1 MCEYHITNDKYAA
14 AAKYI
19 SDRIKYIPTVA
30 VVLGSGL
37 SGFTGGI
44 ENAVKIKYNDIP
56 FFPKSTAPN
65 HEGTLYCG
73 LLCGIPV
80 LVMSG
85 RVHCYEGYSMSDA
98 AFYVGVMSKLGI
110 KRLVLTNAAGAVN
123 KDFAPGDIMLITDH
137 IKLAAESPL
146 TGTHNDLFGPR
157 FPCMTEVYSKELSQ
171 IIKQCAADL
180 DICLKEGVYMYFAGP
195 QYETPAEIRAA
206 AVLGADAVGMSTVP
220 EAIAGCAAG
229 IKIAALSVIT
239 NMAAGILGST
249 PNEEEVS
256 VNAKS
261 AEARL
266 SRLIESF
273 VKSVSD

>member
-171 IIKQCAADL
+171 IIKRCAVDS